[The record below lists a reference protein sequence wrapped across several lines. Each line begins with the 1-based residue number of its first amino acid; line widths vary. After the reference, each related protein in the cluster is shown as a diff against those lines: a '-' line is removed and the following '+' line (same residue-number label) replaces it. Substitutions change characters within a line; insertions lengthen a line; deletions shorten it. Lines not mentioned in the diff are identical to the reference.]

1 MDSPIYKNFYKNV
14 CIPLFKNKDIFDGL
28 KILYDPHKFKEF
40 KDLIGITSDNLD
52 IILHSFRYFINQ
64 INFKNKNIY
73 NLIYNNRFS
82 KDEIDKNYYPG
93 NDIKNIPIYS
103 IYSKIINHFEKKP
116 NDGCFVCLCDYG
128 GCYHNIKGGIP
139 DKEYLNLMCSNCY
152 QKIGFSKN
160 GENNIKIVKRYNY
173 FRIFKTKEEFLNK
186 IMINYNCMDLD
197 TFKEK
202 YIITKF
208 KKEKGITVSDEDFFK
223 KDTKIVRN
231 LSQISYRILNY
242 ILYSHIFFSSLY
254 NKNEELNDY
263 LPKNMSWIKLLTECW
278 EMIKIELKKNGI
290 ISIYNFMN
298 YIFLDLFP
306 KLNNKSNINNYDDF
320 INFENELDALILA
333 KINEFKDVEKKT
345 NKLSEFNK
353 NDKISFEDM
362 LTENYNKLNQDEYP
376 FYNYFYFS
384 DYINEDYL
392 LNILNHS
399 DKNKY
404 PVLLK
409 LLESRNSKKTKNL
422 YSLEN
427 LPLYNEVLNLFNDN
441 YYLIKRDKAKTLKLK
456 DIKDEDI
463 YKNNKDSINK
473 FITFF
478 NNLKIKNETNNKI
491 MELSEENSLC
501 DFFIDNNNDFG
512 KCYKNIYKKFITAQN
527 NEISGLLDNKIEN
540 GIFEANCKL
549 KINIQSANPNEIFI
563 TNLKEKFSLIEIMFN
578 SSYRKYAIDENYRSY
593 NQIEVDLDQIENRVT
608 EILLRNKKMFNDTIT
623 SFVYMNEDLELK
635 NKGII
640 SSFIENYGIGDNNID
655 IGDEKILY
663 KFYKENKENNILLLE
678 TIFYDFIQLIIFLNY
693 NKKLLKEK
701 SNKAV
706 ILKDDSKIYE
716 TFPIIDTKI
725 SENFKT
731 LFNEKDSFI
740 IIKTSNLFE
749 YYRNLIFNK
758 IKIEFKKYQKD
769 MEEEKKELIET
780 YFKEQNIITKE
791 VFNSAIRNFIVL
803 FLNQEKNKENKIKN
817 NQNNIINYLKISDIW
832 NKKIY
837 DNINFENELDKF
849 EKINIKINQILSLYD
864 YLGDNINDDYF
875 NNVKKAIER
884 EEEAKLAEEM
894 NEERSDIDESEH
906 DYSDDDNVERD
917 YI

>member
-1 MDSPIYKNFYKNV
+1 M
-14 CIPLFKNKDIFDGL
+14 
-28 KILYDPHKFKEF
+28 
-40 KDLIGITSDNLD
+40 
-52 IILHSFRYFINQ
+52 
-64 INFKNKNIY
+64 
-73 NLIYNNRFS
+73 
-82 KDEIDKNYYPG
+82 
-93 NDIKNIPIYS
+93 
-103 IYSKIINHFEKKP
+103 
-116 NDGCFVCLCDYG
+116 
-128 GCYHNIKGGIP
+128 
-139 DKEYLNLMCSNCY
+139 
-152 QKIGFSKN
+152 
-160 GENNIKIVKRYNY
+160 
-173 FRIFKTKEEFLNK
+173 
-186 IMINYNCMDLD
+186 
-197 TFKEK
+197 
-202 YIITKF
+202 
-208 KKEKGITVSDEDFFK
+208 
-223 KDTKIVRN
+223 
-231 LSQISYRILNY
+231 
-242 ILYSHIFFSSLY
+242 
-254 NKNEELNDY
+254 
-263 LPKNMSWIKLLTECW
+263 
-278 EMIKIELKKNGI
+278 
-290 ISIYNFMN
+290 
-298 YIFLDLFP
+298 
-306 KLNNKSNINNYDDF
+306 
-320 INFENELDALILA
+320 
-333 KINEFKDVEKKT
+333 
-345 NKLSEFNK
+345 
-353 NDKISFEDM
+353 
-362 LTENYNKLNQDEYP
+362 
-376 FYNYFYFS
+376 
-384 DYINEDYL
+384 
-392 LNILNHS
+392 
-399 DKNKY
+399 
-404 PVLLK
+404 
-409 LLESRNSKKTKNL
+409 
-422 YSLEN
+422 
-427 LPLYNEVLNLFNDN
+427 
-441 YYLIKRDKAKTLKLK
+441 IKRDKAKTLKLK

-512 KCYKNIYKKFITAQN
+512 KCYKKIYKKFITTQN

-663 KFYKENKENNILLLE
+663 KFYKENNILLLE